1 MKETLTNVWK
11 WCRRYVT
18 VMSVIVVGFM
28 VYSMFFNESSVKSM
42 EVNNQIERINNAIKQ
57 NEDTTAYY
65 NQLLQ
70 RLSDDPE
77 TMERIVREHYHMQRP
92 NEDVYVFE

>member
-1 MKETLTNVWK
+1 MRETLTNVWK

-42 EVNNQIERINNAIKQ
+42 EVNNEIERINNAIKQ

>member
-1 MKETLTNVWK
+1 MKETLTHVWK

-42 EVNNQIERINNAIKQ
+42 EVNNEIERINNAIKQ

>member
-42 EVNNQIERINNAIKQ
+42 EVNNEIERINNAIKQ

>member
-42 EVNNQIERINNAIKQ
+42 EVNNEIERSNNAIKQ

>member
-1 MKETLTNVWK
+1 MKDTLTNVWK

-42 EVNNQIERINNAIKQ
+42 EVNNEIERINNAIKQ

>member
-28 VYSMFFNESSVKSM
+28 IYSMFFNESSVKSM
-42 EVNNQIERINNAIKQ
+42 EVNNEIERINNAIKQ

>member
-42 EVNNQIERINNAIKQ
+42 EVNNEIERINNAIKQ
-57 NEDTTAYY
+57 NEDTTVYY

>member
-42 EVNNQIERINNAIKQ
+42 EVNNEIERINNAIKQ

-92 NEDVYVFE
+92 NEDVYVF